1 MLQRLRDEAG
11 FDWKIIAKF
20 LGHTDEK
27 VTINYYYSV
36 SEDDMAKFAK
46 QMNATDK
53 RLEKERD
60 LYLAEGADGDTE
72 FEISDRDRED
82 ELRIYGKYFD

>member
-1 MLQRLRDEAG
+1 M
-11 FDWKIIAKF
+11 
-20 LGHTDEK
+20 
-27 VTINYYYSV
+27 V
-36 SEDDMAKFAK
+36 KFAK